1 MFIAEWGR
9 GKPTPTQSR
18 QRPNDGE
25 RRQDGQTKRSR
36 NDGATAERKQERNA
50 NRQERTNR
58 ATQTKQSQDQQDSG
72 QGEESGRNRNHEP
85 QAKHPKAGRE
95 RRRAKHG
102 TDRRPTKPNA
112 KADQPKRKSTTRKTP
127 PKRYICHR
135 QDPPKEQKQAWES
148 GVVFLCLLMRACQPR
163 AKRAKQKSLLFC
175 RVDTI
180 KLGIM
185 GGLWQIYLPPA
196 VTLGECAAV
205 VLHSSRL
212 RWRVHP
218 CRWRGNATPLQ
229 ACCTGTQRD

>member
-1 MFIAEWGR
+1 MFIALWGR
-9 GKPTPTQSR
+9 GKPTPTQSKQR
-18 QRPNDGE
+18 QTDGE
-25 RRQDGQTKRSR
+25 RRQGGQTKRSR
-36 NDGATAERKQERNA
+36 NDGATEERKQERNA
-50 NRQERTNR
+50 NRQEQTNH
-58 ATQTKQSQDQQDSG
+58 ATQTKQSQDPQDSG
-72 QGEESGRNRNHEP
+72 RGEESGQNRNHEP
-85 QAKHPKAGRE
+85 QAKRPKAERE

-127 PKRYICHR
+127 PKRYICRR
-135 QDPPKEQKQAWES
+135 QDPPRSRNRRGKAVLFS
-148 GVVFLCLLMRACQPR
+148 GVCQCGRVNPER
-163 AKRAKQKSLLFC
+163 SEPSKKLAFC

-218 CRWRGNATPLQ
+218 CRWRANATPLQ